1 MKTATPQE
9 IEQALRD
16 MPEWN
21 KQRLGEVLIQIARNH
36 GLLDTGEPQQE
47 PIATAQTAGG
57 AQ

>member
-1 MKTATPQE
+1 MKVATPQE
-9 IEQALRD
+9 IEQAFRD

-47 PIATAQTAGG
+47 QFSAQAEEV